1 MDREK
6 SIYEE
11 ARDWKPIEESD
22 RYLKKEN
29 IDGGFC
35 DWCQFRF
42 ADLEKQEQ
50 ECKTCLFYLLQED

>member
-11 ARDWKPIEESD
+11 AREKSD
-22 RYLKKEN
+22 VKQDKYLTRDN
-29 IDGGFC
+29 MDGNRC
-35 DWCQFRF
+35 DGCQFRF
-42 ADLEKQEQ
+42 ADLDKQEQ